1 MPEIDIET
9 AVWLAIWFFF
19 FVKVWLPLLF
29 PPDDQNKKPWNWW
42 EVEKQIKNNAR
53 IYKEIDKED
62 FSIKNLYN
70 QIENLEIEID
80 RLEIE
85 SSNDFE
91 KEMTNNN
98 RTEKLR
104 AKIKLIKI
112 NIEQK
117 EKNIDNLNRELKW
130 MY

>member
-9 AVWLAIWFFF
+9 AIWLAIGFFL
-19 FVKVWLPLLF
+19 FVKVWLPLFF
-29 PPDDQNKKPWNWW
+29 PPEDHDNKPWNRW
-42 EVEKQIKNNAR
+42 EVEKQINNNAR

-91 KEMTNNN
+91 KEMSNNN
-98 RTEKLR
+98 RIEKLR